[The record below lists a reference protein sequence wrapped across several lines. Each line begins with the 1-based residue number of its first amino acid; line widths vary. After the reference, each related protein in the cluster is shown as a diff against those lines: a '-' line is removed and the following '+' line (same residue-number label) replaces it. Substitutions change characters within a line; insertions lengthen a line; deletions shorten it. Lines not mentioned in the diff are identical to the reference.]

1 MQKSSRIV
9 VGQVLL
15 IMIVL
20 GTLAGLFAAS
30 KRAGLEARNKGVE
43 IGLEF
48 EEVARLSQVAQT
60 PLRDVLLKFRG
71 EGVTSLIFNEDLLA
85 TLEQTGQAH
94 TTRISPPHDF
104 TSSYTFVNLDS
115 AKTLQRVR
123 DALTARGIP
132 TVPVATNSHPKGVT
146 VFDAA
151 DGLLITAS
159 TEKAIR
165 VPDGESPTIITTIDG
180 SITSK
185 QAFAV
190 NYEYVNMRNLGLG
203 LSPENVQKARD
214 AGLEIVGRIGNF
226 PGVTPVSARNV
237 LNRLKDAGVK
247 LVIFNGDEVL
257 GYRGLEKNV
266 AAMLRDPDA
275 PASKPTIPSLHP
287 GQANAGQSGD
297 KSEELDPALERP
309 TGLVYGEVEFSKQKG
324 DDLLAGALH
333 GDFVRVHSIQTA
345 ELGQLDETEVI
356 DRFALAARERNIR
369 FCYVRLLT
377 TAGRG
382 LSTDNPLQNN
392 LDFLHKITRGIAH
405 GPALMG
411 GDYKFKF
418 ATRYGD
424 TGSSLLMKAL
434 FALMALGVA
443 AGTVW
448 MLCEL
453 CPLPVRMQ
461 RLALICLSIA
471 CLGLAVGGGET
482 GRKLVAL
489 LAGIAFPTVAC
500 LLVYPGREAAPSS
513 IQDPLV
519 CIRQAVRAICFAS
532 AITALGITHVVGLLA
547 SHAFMLR
554 ANQFLGIK
562 LQHAAPLLIIAFVA
576 LIGGVP
582 KSGELWS
589 RYKLRVRDQLQR
601 VYDEPARFGLLLVGL
616 IALIA
621 FYVIVAR
628 TGNDSAVGAS
638 GIEMK
643 LRSILD
649 RVLPVRPRTKEF
661 LVGHPAFI
669 LALAWW
675 WRGRRQLAIP
685 AFIVGSIGQVSL
697 LNTFCHIHTPLI
709 ISVWRDGIGL
719 IFGVVLGIIVFMVG
733 ERLLPPPRR
742 QENTGLSDH

>member
-1 MQKSSRIV
+1 MQKGSRIV

-30 KRAGLEARNKGVE
+30 KRASLEARNKGVE

-48 EEVARLSQVAQT
+48 DEVARLSQVAQT
-60 PLRDVLLKFRG
+60 PLRNVLLKFRE

-94 TTRISPPHDF
+94 TTRISPSHDF
-104 TSSYTFVNLDS
+104 APSYTFVNLES
-115 AKTLQRVR
+115 VQTLQRVR
-123 DALTARGIP
+123 DALTARGIQI
-132 TVPVATNSHPKGVT
+132 VPVASNSHPKGVT
-146 VFDAA
+146 VFDAS
-151 DGLLITAS
+151 DGLLITPS
-159 TEKAIR
+159 TAKTIMEPA
-165 VPDGESPTIITTIDG
+165 GESPTIITTVDG
-180 SITSK
+180 AISSK

-190 NYEYVNMRNLGLG
+190 DYEYVNLRNLGLG

-214 AGLEIVGRIGNF
+214 AGLEIVGRVGNF

-237 LNRLKDAGVK
+237 LMRLKNAGVK
-247 LVIFNGDEVL
+247 LVIFNGDEAL
-257 GYRGLEKNV
+257 GYRGLEKIV

-275 PASKPTIPSLHP
+275 PASKTKNPSSP
-287 GQANAGQSGD
+287 SGEGNTD
-297 KSEELDPALERP
+297 KSAEKAEEMNPALELP
-309 TGLVYGEVEFSKQKG
+309 TGLVFGEVEFSKQKG

-333 GDFVRVHSIQTA
+333 GDFVRVHSIQAA
-345 ELGQLDETEVI
+345 ELGQLDEPEVI

-392 LDFLHKITRGIAH
+392 LDFLHKIARGITR
-405 GPALMG
+405 GPALLG
-411 GDYKFKF
+411 GDYKLKF

-471 CLGLAVGGGET
+471 CVGLVVGGGET
-482 GRKLVAL
+482 GRKIVAL
-489 LAGIAFPTVAC
+489 LAGIAFPIVAC
-500 LLVYPGREAAPSS
+500 LLVYPGREKTANFTQNSVACLRHA
-513 IQDPLV
+513 I
-519 CIRQAVRAICFAS
+519 RAIGYAS
-532 AITALGITHVVGLLA
+532 AITALGIVHVVGLLA
-547 SHAFMLR
+547 SRAFMLR

-576 LIGGVP
+576 LIGGLP
-582 KSGELWS
+582 KTGELWS
-589 RYKLRVRDQLQR
+589 RFKLRVRDQLQHI
-601 VYDEPARFGLLLVGL
+601 YDEPARFGLLLVGL
-616 IALIA
+616 IALGALYI
-621 FYVIVAR
+621 IVAR

-685 AFIVGSIGQVSL
+685 AFIVGCIGQVSL

-709 ISVWRDGIGL
+709 SSVWRDGIGL
-719 IFGVVLGIIVFMVG
+719 VFGIVLGIVVFLIG

-742 QENTGLSDH
+742 PEDT